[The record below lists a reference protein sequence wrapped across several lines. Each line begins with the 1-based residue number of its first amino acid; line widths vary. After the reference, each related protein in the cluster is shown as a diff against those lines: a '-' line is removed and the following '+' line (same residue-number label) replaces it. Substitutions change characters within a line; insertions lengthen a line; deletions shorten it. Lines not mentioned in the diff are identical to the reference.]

1 MLSQINAH
9 DVVRLQVGELRVNVL
24 CADRLEIVQE
34 SVQVLAAVPRLSI
47 HTVRKWG
54 LHTEQESIAI
64 LDALAPI
71 TGSVEC
77 CDLSDFR

>member
-1 MLSQINAH
+1 M
-9 DVVRLQVGELRVNVL
+9 RLQVRELRINKLLVHDLEVN
-24 CADRLEIVQE
+24 DDELEIVLQ
-34 SVQVLAAVPRLSI
+34 SIQILKRVNRLSI